1 MAEEYIL
8 KLKDSED
15 KAEMISKEQWDGSK
29 DDKTFRFIPLG
40 QGIREEIIKENNEIV
55 DIKKYP
61 VTFGLILDINN
72 EKDLGYF
79 FYLYEYGENK
89 YIWEWVRM
97 IKGALRYE
105 ARSQLKDKKV
115 WDAIT
120 TVVNNIID
128 PEALAEFKRIIQS
141 IALGNV
147 LYTYLENDGIKV
159 EEINTKEYY
168 YKIYKYALKGK
179 LDFNTYVSITN
190 IEYSDE
196 WIVLD
201 PDYIESLQF
210 RIESA
215 YE

>member
-40 QGIREEIIKENNEIV
+40 QGIREEIIKENNDIV

-79 FYLYEYGENK
+79 FYLYEYEENK
-89 YIWEWVRM
+89 YTWEWVRM
-97 IKGALRYE
+97 IRGALRYE
-105 ARSQLKDKKV
+105 ARAQLKDKKV

-120 TVVNNIID
+120 TAVNTIID

-141 IALGNV
+141 IALGNA
-147 LYTYLENDGIKV
+147 LYTYLENNGIKV

-201 PDYIESLQF
+201 PDYIESLEF

-215 YE
+215 YD